1 MAGKRLARAVFTNGI
16 MVDPIFRSENYQVAR
31 KLLDAAVLRQEAIA
45 TNIANADTPGFR
57 RLEVATDFAA
67 QLKASLRAGTLARDA
82 AELKPRLVEDPH
94 ARTVRPDG
102 NTIEI
107 ERELLALNRNS
118 VEHEFLTELVSRNI
132 KQLRFAITGRQV

>member
-1 MAGKRLARAVFTNGI
+1 

-57 RLEVATDFAA
+57 RLEVGADFAD
-67 QLKASLRAGTLARDA
+67 QLKASLRSGTLARDA
-82 AELKPRLVEDPH
+82 ADLKPRLVEDPQ

-102 NTIEI
+102 NTIEL
-107 ERELLALNRNS
+107 ERELLAMNRNS